1 MYNVS
6 STYLNKI
13 KEPSRLTA
21 IKVGIGD
28 KILTNLEVQNLSVE
42 YSSGNDGLPAIG
54 GATAAKLT
62 LSLLRVGNTPSY
74 YTTQSIKPSI
84 AIDDGVGNLMWVP
97 LGTFYAD
104 PESIKRTDQT
114 ISIDCFD
121 MMKRYESLAFE
132 SSLSYPAS
140 LKSVAGELTS
150 KYGLVFAD
158 ITQLPNANIKTKPTG
173 SIRNTLSEM
182 AELATANCLINR
194 DNKIEFRK
202 FIAVDFSLDINNYID
217 FSLKSDS
224 NVKISKLVCKKDGDN
239 PNLEYG
245 DITGSTLEFEND
257 SVSTVV
263 ELKTIYDRMYPFSYP
278 SYNLK
283 AQGMPHLECGDVIT
297 LTDKKNIVRRIP
309 IVSHKISY
317 NGGIISEFSANVP
330 KTNNSTGSN
339 GSNSITNAIK
349 EMVANYLIVNEIL
362 AGNITA
368 DNIKANSITADRID
382 AKTMTAESG
391 VFDNLVVDSAHIAD
405 GAIDSAKIDIADIS
419 AAIIKDLKVG
429 TAQIE
434 DAAITNLKVKDVDAS
449 KINAGD
455 ISADRIKTNVIN
467 AINAYIGSAVI
478 DIAKI
483 GELTADKIAA
493 NVIAAIN
500 LSAEVAKISSA
511 KIGDLSAEKIT
522 SGSIDTERLKANII
536 KAINLT
542 TDTATIDSAKIGNLS
557 ADIITSGDIN
567 TERLIAN
574 VIKAINLDATSAT
587 INSAKIGNLS
597 ADKITSGSMD
607 TERLK
612 ANVISAINAYVGA
625 IKIKQAQIETLKV
638 GNANITDA
646 SISGAKIEKAS
657 ITNAQIADATIESAK
672 IKEVYAKQIKSG
684 TVETGE
690 LDISSIDG
698 TFNIKGNT
706 LQIKDNQTTPKVR
719 IQIGKDSRGYYG
731 ILVLNSEGNAIF
743 DSDKGVLIPAG
754 LADNVVSESKIV
766 EHSIGPTRLNIDQL
780 FVGDN
785 AFINQLKAVQIDAS
799 NIVTGTISNER
810 INLKGLISFDM
821 LNQDLQPVFDVK
833 SGKTYINGGMIATN
847 TIKADK
853 IDLLSGITVKGPDN
867 TNTFSI
873 ADTGQ
878 VEVNG
883 LLHSGNYDDQKG
895 TGYEIR
901 PDGTATLNQATIRGN
916 VILPNAGITNYADD
930 KEVNPIRIWA
940 GASYENRDTAPFRV
954 LQNGNFHATNAILSG
969 MLFGSLDNEDL
980 TIKDGVL
987 TIGGDNTY
995 LGQDG
1000 NVAVLPGTELYI
1012 KFSKDESIF
1021 NSNVTFGPVSD
1032 KRIEYNNENR
1042 ILSVFGTEV
1051 NINSYVRVNKNRS
1064 LDIGH
1069 KNINEVN
1076 NTLVIDNQGGQ
1087 GSEGDFKFTRQG
1099 GKENVK
1105 VVVDG
1110 EVSVKDKITSKT
1122 NGIEM
1127 RAMSD
1132 GWGFYAI

>member
-132 SSLSYPAS
+132 STLVYPAP
-140 LKSVAGELTS
+140 LKSVADELTS

-158 ITQLPNANIKTKPTG
+158 ITQLPNVNIKVKPNG
-173 SIRNTLSEM
+173 NIRNILSEM

-257 SVSTVV
+257 SVSTVA

-297 LTDKKNIVRRIP
+297 LTDKKNIVRQIP

-405 GAIDSAKIDIADIS
+405 GAIDSAKIDIAEIS

-455 ISADRIKTNVIN
+455 ISAERIKANVIN

-542 TDTATIDSAKIGNLS
+542 T
-557 ADIITSGDIN
+557 
-567 TERLIAN
+567 E
-574 VIKAINLDATSAT
+574 SAT

-684 TVETGE
+684 TVDTGE

-821 LNQDLQPVFDVK
+821 LNQDLQTVFDVK